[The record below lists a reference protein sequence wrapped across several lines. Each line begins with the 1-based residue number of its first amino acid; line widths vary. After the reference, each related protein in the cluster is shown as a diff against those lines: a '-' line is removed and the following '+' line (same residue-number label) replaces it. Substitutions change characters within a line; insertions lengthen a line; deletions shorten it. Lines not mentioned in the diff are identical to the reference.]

1 MKSVNC
7 HAAKGES
14 ATSAINNHGTW
25 EKFLVPFFYV
35 RILLLRRFVRYW
47 VFNEKLANL
56 NHASVNQLNGTVF
69 LFY

>member
-1 MKSVNC
+1 VKSVSC

-25 EKFLVPFFYV
+25 EKFLVPFFYA
-35 RILLLRRFVRYW
+35 RISFLRRFVRYRA
-47 VFNEKLANL
+47 FNEKLANL
-56 NHASVNQLNGTVF
+56 NHASVNQLNGTGF